1 MIKLINRKGLGILL
15 ILFVSVSS
23 SGCVPLLIGAAAG
36 ASGIAYVRGVLVHNV
51 DETVEDI
58 HAATLAAA
66 KGLGLIIVSDEL
78 NRHAAAVKAE
88 YEDGKKVDIRVDAIT
103 EFVSKI
109 TIRVGLIG
117 DLDESSFILS
127 AIKEKFK

>member
-1 MIKLINRKGLGILL
+1 MIKRMKEACLGIIP
-15 ILFVSVSS
+15 ILCVTVT

-36 ASGIAYVRGVLVHNV
+36 AGGIVYVRGALVQNV

-66 KGLGLIIVSDEL
+66 KDLGLFVVSDEL

-88 YEDGKKVDIRVDAIT
+88 YKDGKKVDIRVDAIT

-117 DLDESSFILS
+117 DSDESGFILS
-127 AIKEKFK
+127 AIEEKIK